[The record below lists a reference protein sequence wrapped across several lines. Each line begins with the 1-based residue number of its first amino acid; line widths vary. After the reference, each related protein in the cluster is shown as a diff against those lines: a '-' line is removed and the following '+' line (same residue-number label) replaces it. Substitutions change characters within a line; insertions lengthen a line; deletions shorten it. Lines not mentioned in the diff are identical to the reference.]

1 MFNFIYVEKSIQKHP
16 RTLKILSQFPKSTV
30 ITCEHYG
37 EIFNRHQQDFR
48 IQKKDPCLILAEKH
62 NKRIM
67 PAPPEYGLNT
77 THNYYFSHMLNCIYD
92 CRYCFLQGMFQSA
105 HNVIFVNYED
115 FIEDIRALAVK
126 TKEPTWFYSGYD
138 CDSLALDP
146 ITGFSKSFIEAVSL
160 IDNAFLELRT
170 KSTQVRRLL
179 EMKPRD
185 NVICAFSLSP
195 AAVIKTLEHQTPSLA
210 ARLSAA
216 KKLQLAGWP
225 VALRLD
231 PILFIENFKAEY
243 KFLIE
248 QITEQLDFKTLHSIT
263 IGAFRLPKGF
273 FKTVKN
279 LYPEEPLFSSQ
290 FSSDNG
296 HVSYEK
302 STEKKILDWCEESL
316 KNHNNYPPIYRQTL
330 T

>member
-1 MFNFIYVEKSIQKHP
+1 VFNFIYVEKGIEDHP
-16 RTLKILSQFPKSTV
+16 RTRQILSQFPKSAIV
-30 ITCEHYG
+30 TCEHYG

-48 IQKKDPCLILAEKH
+48 MQKKQPCLILAEKH
-62 NKRIM
+62 NKRIL
-67 PAPPEYGLNT
+67 PAPPEYGLDT
-77 THNYYFSHMLNCIYD
+77 YGNYYFSHMLNCIYD

-115 FIEDIRALAVK
+115 FILDMVALTREAK
-126 TKEPTWFYSGYD
+126 GPIWFYSGYD

-146 ITGFSKSFIEAVSL
+146 ITGFSKSFIETVSRL
-160 IDNAFLELRT
+160 DNTFLELRT
-170 KSTQVRRLL
+170 KSTQIRKLL
-179 EMKPRD
+179 EISPRA

-195 AAVIKTLEHQTPSLA
+195 EEIIKSLEHQAPSLN

-231 PILFIENFKAEY
+231 PIILIKDFKAHYEC
-243 KFLIE
+243 FFE
-248 QITEQLDFKTLHSIT
+248 QITEKLDLKTLHSIT
-263 IGAFRLPKGF
+263 IGAFRLPKRF

-279 LYPEEPLFSSQ
+279 LYPEEPLFADE

-296 HVSYEK
+296 QVSYEK
-302 STEKKILDWCEESL
+302 STEQKLLDWCEEKL
-316 KNHNNYPPIYRQTL
+316 KNYKDCPPVYRQAL
-330 T
+330 K

>member
-1 MFNFIYVEKSIQKHP
+1 MFSFIYVETSIQKHP
-16 RTLKILSQFPKSTV
+16 RTLKILSRFPKSTV
-30 ITCEHYG
+30 VTCEHYG

-48 IQKKDPCLILAEKH
+48 IQKKKPCLILAKKH

-77 THNYYFSHMLNCIYD
+77 CHNYYFSHMLNCIYD

-115 FIEDIRALAVK
+115 FIEDMRALASK

-146 ITGFSKSFIEAVSL
+146 ITEFSKPFIEAVSL

-170 KSTQVRRLL
+170 KSTQVRKLL
-179 EMKPRD
+179 EMRPRD

-195 AAVIKTLEHQTPSLA
+195 TAVIKTLEHQTPSLC

-216 KKLQLAGWP
+216 RKLQLAGWS

-231 PILFIENFKAEY
+231 PIVLIENFRAEY
-243 KFLIE
+243 ESLIE
-248 QITEQLDFKTLHSIT
+248 QITEQLDFETLHSIT

-290 FSSDNG
+290 FNSDNG
-296 HVSYEK
+296 QVSYEK
-302 STEKKILDWCEESL
+302 STEKKILDWCEASL
-316 KNHNNYPPIYRQTL
+316 KTRNNCPPVYRQAL
-330 T
+330 E

>member
-1 MFNFIYVEKSIQKHP
+1 MFSFIYVEKSIQKHP

-170 KSTQVRRLL
+170 KSTQVRKLL
-179 EMKPRD
+179 EMKPRG

-195 AAVIKTLEHQTPSLA
+195 PAVIKTLEHQTPTLT

-231 PILFIENFKAEY
+231 PIVFIENFRAEY

-248 QITEQLDFKTLHSIT
+248 QITEQLDFKMLHSIT

-290 FSSDNG
+290 FSSANG
-296 HVSYEK
+296 QVSYEK

-316 KNHNNYPPIYRQTL
+316 KNHNNCPPIYRQTL

>member
-1 MFNFIYVEKSIQKHP
+1 VFNFIYVEKSVEGHP
-16 RTLKILSQFPKSTV
+16 RTRQILSQFPKSAIV
-30 ITCEHYG
+30 TCEHYG

-48 IQKKDPCLILAEKH
+48 MQKKQPCLILAEKH

-67 PAPPEYGLNT
+67 PAPPEYGLST
-77 THNYYFSHMLNCIYD
+77 CHNYYFSHMLNCIYD

-115 FIEDIRALAVK
+115 FILDMVTLARE
-126 TKEPTWFYSGYD
+126 TKGPIWFYSGYD

-146 ITGFSKSFIEAVSL
+146 ITGFSKSFIETLSGL
-160 IDNAFLELRT
+160 DNVFLELRT
-170 KSTQVRRLL
+170 KSTQVRKLL
-179 EMKPRD
+179 EISPRA

-195 AAVIKTLEHQTPSLA
+195 EEIIKSLEHQTPSLS

-231 PILFIENFKAEY
+231 PIILIKDFKAHYES
-243 KFLIE
+243 FFE
-248 QITEQLDFKTLHSIT
+248 QITEKLDLKTLHSIT
-263 IGAFRLPKGF
+263 IGAFRLPKRF

-279 LYPEEPLFSSQ
+279 LYPEEPLFAGK
-290 FSSDNG
+290 FNSDNG
-296 HVSYEK
+296 QVSYEK
-302 STEKKILDWCEESL
+302 STEKNLLDWCEEKLGSY
-316 KNHNNYPPIYRQTL
+316 NDCPPVYRQTL
-330 T
+330 K

>member
-1 MFNFIYVEKSIQKHP
+1 
-16 RTLKILSQFPKSTV
+16 
-30 ITCEHYG
+30 
-37 EIFNRHQQDFR
+37 
-48 IQKKDPCLILAEKH
+48 
-62 NKRIM
+62 
-67 PAPPEYGLNT
+67 
-77 THNYYFSHMLNCIYD
+77 
-92 CRYCFLQGMFQSA
+92 
-105 HNVIFVNYED
+105 
-115 FIEDIRALAVK
+115 LAVK
-126 TKEPTWFYSGYD
+126 TKEPIWFYSGYD

-146 ITGFSKSFIEAVSL
+146 ITGFSRSFIEAVSL

-170 KSTQVRRLL
+170 KSTQVRKLL
-179 EMKPRD
+179 EMKPRG

-195 AAVIKTLEHQTPSLA
+195 PAVIKTLEHQTPSLT

-231 PILFIENFKAEY
+231 PIVFIENFRAEY

-248 QITEQLDFKTLHSIT
+248 QITEQLDFKMLHSIT

-290 FSSDNG
+290 FCSTNG
-296 HVSYEK
+296 QVSYEK
-302 STEKKILDWCEESL
+302 STETKILDWCEESL
-316 KNHNNYPPIYRQTL
+316 KSHNNCPPIYRQTL